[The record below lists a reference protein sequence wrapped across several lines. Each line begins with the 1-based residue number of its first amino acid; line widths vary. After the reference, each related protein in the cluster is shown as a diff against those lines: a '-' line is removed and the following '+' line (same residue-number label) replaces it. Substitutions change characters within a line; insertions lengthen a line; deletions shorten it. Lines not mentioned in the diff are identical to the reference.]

1 MTVSI
6 WAKLFVSLKHLA
18 YVVPRK
24 KNVKISKIAVH
35 KTKTWEFNMQIAL
48 KNSFVAQKVCCQALR
63 KRFLNFRTH
72 NILHKMRAI
81 TNLDFRQDH
90 LWDLWSKYL

>member
-1 MTVSI
+1 MIVSI
-6 WAKLFVSLKHLA
+6 WAKLFVSLKLLA

-24 KNVKISKIAVH
+24 KNVEISKIAVH
-35 KTKTWEFNMQIAL
+35 KTKTREFNMQIAL

-63 KRFLNFRTH
+63 KKSLNFQIH

-81 TNLDFRQDH
+81 TNLDFQ
-90 LWDLWSKYL
+90 LEPLLDLWLK